1 MLTYRDV
8 KTSIKTKS
16 TREKNT
22 REKMD
27 RRILDEIPKR
37 QIEDVVAVVVFV
49 VIKNECGML
58 DISLRIYVSLI
69 HLCCIIVYAKHATQK
84 R

>member
-1 MLTYRDV
+1 
-8 KTSIKTKS
+8 
-16 TREKNT
+16 
-22 REKMD
+22 MD

-37 QIEDVVAVVVFV
+37 QIEDVVVFTVVVFV

-58 DISLRIYVSLI
+58 DISLRLYVSLI

>member
-1 MLTYRDV
+1 
-8 KTSIKTKS
+8 
-16 TREKNT
+16 
-22 REKMD
+22 MD

-37 QIEDVVAVVVFV
+37 QIEDVVVVAVVVFV

-58 DISLRIYVSLI
+58 DISLRLYVSLI